1 MEDASE
7 VNVADYMS
15 TATGICLEFSGFTPS
30 WVILQTFLF
39 LVSTGIAVYDSYTD
53 WEVVLNFQQVGF
65 NNPLLPRSNHW
76 LRAWYL
82 FAAIGTFLT
91 VISVLHDALN
101 LLYTT
106 CKTCKKRC
114 CNSEV
119 GKKQSYEMGIIIE
132 EKSSADDDDD
142 DDDDEEIDDPC
153 KPCYRCGY
161 NNTTRSEMLSAFT
174 LWFQDVPMLTLA
186 VLYAFSQTTCK
197 TPESKDVTPFLLD
210 IGISATVAT
219 AASIWRFLRSFARLH
234 STIAARADPKGC
246 FKECYPD
253 KGEVAYPPNTCAQIC
268 LIPFYFGLIMQFFAI
283 VVAASVTTSIWFN
296 YAQLKSAEN
305 FDDSL
310 GIYRLSINPPDTLLF
325 NISGTIIPPNGTY
338 LNLEKIPSNNL
349 NRDQDIFCLS
359 EFEYR
364 STEFQIFF
372 NVIQVIVVSDDGT
385 FCKTNAGPDEQTN
398 VCIPFY
404 TYEDQVLYY
413 ASIDP
418 ISRETERF
426 DDQCV
431 VVRGTFN
438 FFATPEADFSMDVTQ
453 HIDRTGFPEND
464 EELVIFFPTANIH
477 FEMSRILMAENR
489 VYSGFYEFQDPA
501 DRTASIFCAF
511 EYDYVEINGQVH
523 FNYRDVH
530 FLPSGTGCFCDSD
543 TLCQQFHQ
551 DLVFGYMTAENTFV
565 EYTHCSE
572 IPRDKL
578 IPYYDP
584 LISVPCPCNN

>member
-1 MEDASE
+1 MADARG
-7 VNVADYMS
+7 YMS
-15 TATGICLEFSGFTPS
+15 TATGLCLEFSGFTSS

-76 LRAWYL
+76 LCAFYL

-91 VISVLHDALN
+91 VISVLHDAFN

-114 CNSEV
+114 CNSEA
-119 GKKQSYEMGIIIE
+119 KIKEESYEMDILWKERGTNDVD
-132 EKSSADDDDD
+132 K
-142 DDDDEEIDDPC
+142 EIDDPC
-153 KPCYRCGY
+153 KPCYRCGH
-161 NNTTRSEMLSAFT
+161 NNTTRSETLSAFT

-210 IGISATVAT
+210 IGISVSVAT
-219 AASIWRFLRSFARLH
+219 AASIWRFLRSFARLY
-234 STIAARADPKGC
+234 SSIAVRADPKGC
-246 FKECYPD
+246 FKECYP
-253 KGEVAYPPNTCAQIC
+253 KRGEAAYPPKTCAKIC

-296 YAQLKSAEN
+296 YTQLKSAKN

-325 NISGTIIPPNGTY
+325 NISDTIIPPNGTY
-338 LNLEKIPSNNL
+338 LNLEKIPRNNL
-349 NRDQDIFCLS
+349 DRDQDIFCLS

-364 STEFQIFF
+364 SDEFQIFF
-372 NVIQVIVVSDDGT
+372 NAIEVIVVSDDGT

-398 VCIPFY
+398 FCIPFY
-404 TYEDQVLYY
+404 TYKDQVLYY

-418 ISRETERF
+418 ISREMEHF

-431 VVRGTFN
+431 VVSGTLN
-438 FFATPEADFSMDVTQ
+438 LFATPEADFSMDVTR
-453 HIDRTGFPEND
+453 HIDRTGFPENG

-477 FEMSRILMAENR
+477 FEISRILMAENHE
-489 VYSGFYEFQDPA
+489 YSGVIEFQDPA
-501 DRTASIFCAF
+501 DATASIFCAF
-511 EYDYVEINGQVH
+511 EYDYVEINGQVR

-530 FLPSGTGCFCDSD
+530 FLSSGTDCFCDSD

-551 DLVFGYMTAENTFV
+551 DLVFGYVTAENTFI

-578 IPYYDP
+578 VPYYDRSIP
-584 LISVPCPCNN
+584 IPCPCNN

>member
-1 MEDASE
+1 MVDARE
-7 VNVADYMS
+7 VADYMS
-15 TATGICLEFSGFTPS
+15 TATGLCLEFSGFTPS

-39 LVSTGIAVYDSYTD
+39 LVSTGIAVYNTYTD

-65 NNPLLPRSNHW
+65 NNPLLPRSIHW

-91 VISVLHDALN
+91 VISVLHDALD

-114 CNSEV
+114 CNSEA
-119 GKKQSYEMGIIIE
+119 KKKEESYEMDLLGKI
-132 EKSSADDDDD
+132 K
-142 DDDDEEIDDPC
+142 DDDEEIDDPC

-161 NNTTRSEMLSAFT
+161 NNTTRSETLSAFT
-174 LWFQDVPMLTLA
+174 LWFQDVPMMTLA

-210 IGISATVAT
+210 IGISVSVAT
-219 AASIWRFLRSFARLH
+219 AASIWRLLRSFARLY
-234 STIAARADPKGC
+234 SSIAVRVDPKGC
-246 FKECYPD
+246 FKKCLPK
-253 KGEVAYPPNTCAQIC
+253 KGEAAYPPKTCAQIC
-268 LIPFYFGLIMQFFAI
+268 LIPFYIGLLTQIFAI
-283 VVAASVTTSIWFN
+283 IAAASVTTSIWLN
-296 YAQLKSAEN
+296 YALLKSGEN

-325 NISGTIIPPNGTY
+325 NISGTIIPPNGTF
-338 LNLEKIPSNNL
+338 LNLEKIPRNNL
-349 NRDQDIFCLS
+349 DRDEDIFCLS

-364 STEFQIFF
+364 SDEFQIFF
-372 NVIQVIVVSDDGT
+372 NAIEVIVVSDNGT

-398 VCIPFY
+398 FCIPFY

-418 ISRETERF
+418 ISGETERF
-426 DDQCV
+426 DEQCS
-431 VVRGTFN
+431 VVRDTFN
-438 FFATPEADFSMDVTQ
+438 FFATPKADFSMDVTR
-453 HIDRTGFPEND
+453 HIDRTGFPENG
-464 EELVIFFPTANIH
+464 EELVIFLPTANIH

-489 VYSGFYEFQDPA
+489 EYLGVDQFQDPA
-501 DRTASIFCAF
+501 DATASIFCIF
-511 EYDYVEINGQVH
+511 EYDYVEINGQVR
-523 FNYRDVH
+523 FNYRDIH
-530 FLPSGTGCFCDSD
+530 ILPSGTGCFCDSD
-543 TLCQQFHQ
+543 TICQQFYQ
-551 DLVFGYMTAENTFV
+551 DLVFGYVTAENIFV

-578 IPYYDP
+578 VPFYDQSIP
-584 LISVPCPCNN
+584 VPCPCNN